1 MTTWWDFR
9 GDLRIKRNY
18 RVNMARDLKKKSS
31 NMTAHKKIARAQKQ
45 KYRSMEQERKARD
58 KTTHLWSINLPK
70 RGKSIK
76 WRKKSL
82 Q

>member
-1 MTTWWDFR
+1 MTTWWDFH

-18 RVNMARDLKKKSS
+18 RDNMARDLKNSN
-31 NMTAHKKIARAQKQ
+31 NMTAHKKTARAQKQ
-45 KYRSMEQERKARD
+45 KYRSMEQERKTGD
-58 KTTHLWSINLPK
+58 KPTHLWSINLPK
-70 RGKSIK
+70 GGKSIK

>member
-1 MTTWWDFR
+1 
-9 GDLRIKRNY
+9 
-18 RVNMARDLKKKSS
+18 
-31 NMTAHKKIARAQKQ
+31 MTAHKKIARAQKQ

>member
-1 MTTWWDFR
+1 
-9 GDLRIKRNY
+9 
-18 RVNMARDLKKKSS
+18 
-31 NMTAHKKIARAQKQ
+31 MTAHKKIARAQKQ

-70 RGKSIK
+70 QGKSIK

>member
-18 RVNMARDLKKKSS
+18 RVNMARDLKNSS
-31 NMTAHKKIARAQKQ
+31 NMTAHKKTATAQKQ

-58 KTTHLWSINLPK
+58 KTTYLWSINLPK
-70 RGKSIK
+70 GGKSIK
-76 WRKKSL
+76 QRKKSL